1 MAIEEH
7 VGRLLKLRLRW
18 RSNVAYRALADRAL
32 VLVTQAE
39 RASLRRQV
47 EIEVEVLRILET
59 LDDNGVA
66 AEASRH

>member
-7 VGRLLKLRLRW
+7 VGRLLELRLRW
-18 RSNVAYRALADRAL
+18 RSNLVHRALADRAL

-39 RASLRRQV
+39 RTSLRRQV

-59 LDDNGVA
+59 LDDSGVA